1 MFVLEDWAAPRR
13 QALEAM
19 LAGLFGNAWPEPF
32 GDMARYPLL
41 TGGKR
46 IRPLLTLAAHE
57 AIAGTWEPALRP
69 AAAIEM
75 VHCYSLVHDDMPCMD
90 DDDERRGKPTTHVKF
105 GEDMALL
112 VGDALLTEAFRL
124 LSRPWTEPS
133 VQLHLVEELSLA
145 AGHRGMIGGQAT
157 DLGALGP
164 VTDLETLTRLHR
176 GKTGALI
183 RCAVRMGAITAGA
196 DEATLDNLTRYAN
209 CVGLAFQLRDD
220 LLDEEQDAGEDGPP
234 NFVKLMGAPG
244 TRQHALAMAR
254 EALDALEG
262 IDSPVLRQLANFS
275 VERTV

>member
-1 MFVLEDWAAPRR
+1 VFVLEDWAAPRR